1 MYCVCYI
8 CSYNVICCLFTGN
21 RYCCLKCHEN
31 FLYPNCLRAHMRFRC
46 KYRQQMV
53 LGVQSPT
60 DEANNRKRH
69 ADVPMCTPLQSGV
82 APHCDPDSKLP
93 GKRKRVDEVL
103 TPSPPRQTGTGSALQ
118 PEVESRLRAPTPVDG
133 VENLAVDASAFQR
146 VQLPPTCCPT
156 PSPPSGPLM
165 TSSTPATSG
174 VNTAADGAAGG
185 GLFLFPGLVA
195 APRSLPIGLQVPDRM
210 PPVFPAAITPNE
222 LHSINGLNN
231 NNNNNDSSSRN
242 KMTGCGSA
250 VVDLAPKMGVVPSD
264 PRIPLP
270 FVYRAPNP
278 VIDKMLNLFGS
289 AAAVAAATAAATGG
303 GVGSGG
309 PLATSF
315 PSLNLAQNW
324 CAKCNTS
331 FRMTSDL
338 VYHMRSHHKREFD
351 PVKRRKDDKLR
362 CEVCGESFRERHHL
376 TRHMTSHS

>member
-1 MYCVCYI
+1 
-8 CSYNVICCLFTGN
+8 
-21 RYCCLKCHEN
+21 
-31 FLYPNCLRAHMRFRC
+31 
-46 KYRQQMV
+46 MV
-53 LGVQSPT
+53 LGVQSSA
-60 DEANNRKRH
+60 DEANNRKRQH
-69 ADVPMCTPLQSGV
+69 ADATLQSDV
-82 APHCDPDSKLP
+82 ASHREPDSKLL
-93 GKRKRVDEVL
+93 GKRKHVDVGDSH
-103 TPSPPRQTGTGSALQ
+103 SPRGQTGTGSTLQ
-118 PEVESRLRAPTPVDG
+118 PDVESRLRASTPTNG
-133 VENLAVDASAFQR
+133 VEHPAVDASAFQR
-146 VQLPPTCCPT
+146 VQLPPTCCPP
-156 PSPPSGPLM
+156 PSPTSGPTLM

-174 VNTAADGAAGG
+174 VNLAADGAAGA

-195 APRSLPIGLQVPDRM
+195 APRSLPVGLQLPADRM
-210 PPVFPAAITPNE
+210 PPGFPAAIAPNE

-231 NNNNNDSSSRN
+231 NNNNNNDSSSNHN
-242 KMTGCGSA
+242 KMAGGHSGGA
-250 VVDLAPKMGVVPSD
+250 DLAPKMGMD
-264 PRIPLP
+264 PRIPIP

-289 AAAVAAATAAATGG
+289 AAAVAAATAAAAGG
-303 GVGSGG
+303 GVGAGG

-315 PSLNLAQNW
+315 PSMNLAQNW